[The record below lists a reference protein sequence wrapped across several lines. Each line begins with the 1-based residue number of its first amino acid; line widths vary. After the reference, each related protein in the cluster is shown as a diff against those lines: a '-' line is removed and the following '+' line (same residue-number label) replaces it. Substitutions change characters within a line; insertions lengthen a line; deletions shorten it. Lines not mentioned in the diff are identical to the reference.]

1 MLIDSSDLC
10 DQTVADVRVCIVGAG
25 AAGITLACELDG
37 CGHKVLLLEAGGLKP
52 TAATQDYYVGA
63 ANPPHPKSSEWRRV
77 VFGGT
82 TGVWGGRCVPFDPI
96 DFEPREYVTNSGWP
110 ISYDEIARYYPQA
123 LRYCEAGEFDFT
135 ATASIDCGI
144 PTVAGWTSDGV
155 VDNDLIERY
164 SPPTR
169 FGKKYRS
176 ALRASQNVTA
186 ILGTRCI
193 GLRRAAGDNRIEGV
207 EVVLQSGKRRVIG
220 ADIVILAMG
229 GIETARILLASDRN
243 GIGLGNRTDRVG
255 RFYSCHLGTVVGK
268 FVPLRGTVA
277 FDFEKTRD
285 GIYCRRK
292 FQFTAAAQR
301 EHRLLNTAFRLH
313 FPAYSDASHK
323 SSVMSTIY
331 LAKSMLIPEYRKIIE
346 YNAEHLA
353 VKSPARQHWRNVVM
367 GMPQVIRFGIDWAFR
382 IHLARRE
389 MPYTLVESQNGSYPL
404 EFNCEQ
410 TPMESSRI
418 MLLAERDKHAI
429 PRVHIDWRRSDE
441 DIVAAHRGFIV
452 LREALSRTGV
462 CRLEFD
468 DSKLHERLA
477 SAAPIWSHHL
487 GTTRMAMSPSNGV
500 VDTNCAIFDLPNV
513 YVASSAVFPTGSH
526 ANPTL
531 TIVALSLRMAE
542 HLRGRLNA
550 PIATAA
556 LG

>member
-1 MLIDSSDLC
+1 MLIYSSDLC

-63 ANPPHPKSSEWRRV
+63 ANPPHPRSSEWRRV

-82 TGVWGGRCVPFDPI
+82 TSVWGGRCVPFDPI

-110 ISYDEIARYYPQA
+110 ISYAEIARYYPRAMQ
-123 LRYCEAGEFDFT
+123 YCEAGEFDFT
-135 ATASIDCGI
+135 ATGSIDRGV
-144 PTVAGWTSDGV
+144 PTIAGWTSDGV
-155 VDNDLIERY
+155 IDNDLIERY

-169 FGKKYRS
+169 FGKKYRA
-176 ALRASQNVTA
+176 ALRASRNVTA
-186 ILGTRCI
+186 ILGTRCT
-193 GLRRAAGDNRIEGV
+193 GLCRAAGDDRIEGV
-207 EVVLQSGKRRVIG
+207 QVVLQSGKRRVIH

-243 GIGLGNRTDRVG
+243 GSGFGNRMDLVG
-255 RFYSCHLGTVVGK
+255 RFYGCHLGCVVGK
-268 FVPLRGTVA
+268 FVPQRGKAA

-301 EHRLLNTAFRLH
+301 ENRLLNTAFRLH

-331 LAKSMLIPEYRKIIE
+331 LAKSMLIPEYRNIIE

-367 GMPQVIRFGIDWAFR
+367 GVPQVIRFGIDWTFR

-389 MPYTLVESQNGSYPL
+389 MPYNLVESQNGSYPL

-418 MLLAERDKHAI
+418 MLLSDRDKHAI
-429 PRVHIDWRRSDE
+429 PRVRIDWRRSDE
-441 DIVAAHRGFIV
+441 DIVSAHRGFVV

-477 SAAPIWSHHL
+477 SAAPVWSHHL
-487 GTTRMAMSPSNGV
+487 GTTRMAMSPRNGV
-500 VDTNCAIFDLPNV
+500 VDTNCAIFDLPDV

-531 TIVALSLRMAE
+531 TIVALSLRMAA

-550 PIATAA
+550 PIPTAA

>member
-1 MLIDSSDLC
+1 MLIYSSDIY

-63 ANPPHPKSSEWRRV
+63 ANPPHAKASAWRRV

-82 TGVWGGRCVPFDPI
+82 TSVWGGRCVPLDPI
-96 DFEPREYVTNSGWP
+96 DFERREYVAHSGWP
-110 ISYDEIARYYPQA
+110 IAYDEVARYYPQA
-123 LRYCEAGEFDFT
+123 LQYCEAGEFDFT
-135 ATASIDCGI
+135 ASGSIAQGV
-144 PTVAGWTSDGV
+144 PTVPGWTSDGV
-155 VDNDLIERY
+155 IDNDLIERY

-176 ALRASQNVTA
+176 VLRASRNVTA
-186 ILGTRCI
+186 ILGARCT
-193 GLRRAAGDNRIEGV
+193 GLIKAAGDDRLDGV
-207 EVVLQSGKRRVIG
+207 EVVLPSGKRRVIR
-220 ADIVILAMG
+220 ADIVILALG
-229 GIETARILLASDRN
+229 GIETARLLLASDRN
-243 GIGLGNRTDRVG
+243 GSGFGNRTDRVG
-255 RFYSCHLGTVVGK
+255 RFYGCHLGTVVGK
-268 FVPLRGTVA
+268 FVPLSGRAA

-285 GIYCRRK
+285 GMYCRRK

-301 EHRLLNTAFRLH
+301 EQRLLNTAFRLH

-323 SSVMSTIY
+323 SSVMSAIY
-331 LAKSMLIPEYRKIIE
+331 LAKSMLIPEYRSIIE

-353 VKSPARQHWRNVVM
+353 VKSPAPQHWRNVMV
-367 GMPQVIRFGIDWAFR
+367 GMPQLIRFGIDWAFR

-389 MPYTLVESQNGSYPL
+389 MPYTLAESQNGSYPL

-418 MLLAERDKHAI
+418 MLLADRDEHAI
-429 PRVHIDWRRSDE
+429 PRVRIDWRRSDD
-441 DIVAAHRGFIV
+441 DIVAIQRGFVV

-468 DSKLHERLA
+468 DTKLHERLA
-477 SAAPIWSHHL
+477 TAGPVWSHHM
-487 GTTRMAMSPSNGV
+487 GTTRMALSPRSGV
-500 VDTNCAIFDLPNV
+500 VDANCALFDLPDV

-531 TIVALSLRMAE
+531 TIVALSLRMAA
-542 HLRGRLNA
+542 HLRARLNA
-550 PIATAA
+550 PIPSAA
-556 LG
+556 VG